1 MKYTYVTLKST
12 IWTINDPSKS
22 EITDLDMS
30 CHDSTPYKFYD
41 TREQA
46 FTAALNDKTTDEGNL
61 FDEADYNDFADL

>member
-1 MKYTYVTLKST
+1 
-12 IWTINDPSKS
+12 
-22 EITDLDMS
+22 MS